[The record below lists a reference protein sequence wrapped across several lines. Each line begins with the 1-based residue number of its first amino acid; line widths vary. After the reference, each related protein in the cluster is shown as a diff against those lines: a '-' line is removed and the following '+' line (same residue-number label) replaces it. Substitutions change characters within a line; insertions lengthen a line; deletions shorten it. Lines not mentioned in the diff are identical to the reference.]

1 MKNIMGM
8 VAVSILSACSVGAG
22 LPNNPSIDASE
33 EAIRISFEQ
42 KVQAMAYDSIDNGW
56 GDLVITTT
64 NPLPLESVSYSSVVD
79 CYPRRFKTLGKD
91 ILQEGQL
98 PVPTPVQSGKVTVHR
113 LPIIVDAP
121 SKSICAM
128 EGLTSINLGEIQVKA
143 GGITKTVK
151 VPSNTDVFE
160 PGNIGRLAIASS
172 GAWSP
177 ITRSEPGRRNW
188 EFYKMKLSASIDEDI
203 QILSMRVSDFSGF
216 HEASL
221 VDQNGLTLA
230 KSVDEVQFPGLSYV
244 IPMGSSRDLSFVMDE
259 DKGFTA
265 SEKFT
270 VVLTYMGK
278 TSLVKKRIA
287 QEFTHPKMS
296 P

>member
-1 MKNIMGM
+1 VKNLIP
-8 VAVSILSACSVGAG
+8 VLSLSILSACSLGTG
-22 LPNNPSIDASE
+22 LPNNPSVDASE
-33 EAIRISFEQ
+33 EPILINFEQ
-42 KVQAMAYDSIDNGW
+42 KMSAMAYDSIDNAW
-56 GDLVITTT
+56 GDIIITTT
-64 NPLPLESVSYSSVVD
+64 NPLPLESVGYSSVVD
-79 CYPRRFKTLGKD
+79 CYAQRFKTLGNV
-91 ILQEGQL
+91 ILQQGNL

-151 VPSNTDVFE
+151 VPSRTDVFE
-160 PGNIGRLAIASS
+160 PGNIGRLALASS

-188 EFYKMKLSASIDEDI
+188 EFYKMKLSASVDEDI
-203 QILSMRVSDFSGF
+203 QILSVRVSDFSGF

-230 KSVDEVQFPGLSYV
+230 KSVDEVNFPGLSYV

-270 VVLTYMGK
+270 VVLTYMGE
-278 TSLVKKRIA
+278 TSKVKKRIA
-287 QEFTHPKMS
+287 QSFTHPKMS